1 MASTFGVY
9 LRLGFDHL
17 LDLRGY
23 DHILFLAVLCAAYS
37 LARWRE
43 LLILVTAFTVGHS
56 LSLAAATLGLVRIGS
71 GLVEF
76 LIPMTI
82 IATAVTNLA
91 GLSSPWIIS
100 REHREGRCASGP
112 WTGPDEHRDRRS
124 APLAR
129 RDEGPIAAALLV
141 RGATQ
146 SAAAQRGC
154 SAGRMPSGSCS
165 RAASLARRSAARIAA
180 LFVQEATQSEAVQRG
195 CSAPRMPGEVC
206 PRAASRRGR
215 GTGGWSAPRVRYGL
229 ALLFGVVHGLGFATF
244 LRLALGT
251 ERSIWL
257 PLLSFNIG
265 LELAQIVAA
274 AGVLA
279 IGLAATRIPGVGERL
294 WTAVLSAAA
303 GSMALLMAAGRFPP

>member
-1 MASTFGVY
+1 MMASTFGVY

-56 LSLAAATLGLVRIGS
+56 LSLAAATLELVRIAS

-76 LIPMTI
+76 LIPVTI
-82 IATAVTNLA
+82 VATAATNLA
-91 GLSSPWIIS
+91 GL
-100 REHREGRCASGP
+100 GRLG
-112 WTGPDEHRDRRS
+112 
-124 APLAR
+124 L
-129 RDEGPIAAALLV
+129 
-141 RGATQ
+141 
-146 SAAAQRGC
+146 
-154 SAGRMPSGSCS
+154 
-165 RAASLARRSAARIAA
+165 
-180 LFVQEATQSEAVQRG
+180 
-195 CSAPRMPGEVC
+195 
-206 PRAASRRGR
+206 
-215 GTGGWSAPRVRYGL
+215 GTGRWSGPRVRYGL
-229 ALLFGVVHGLGFATF
+229 ALVFGVVHGLGFATF
-244 LRLALGT
+244 LRLALGG

-274 AGVLA
+274 AGVLT

-294 WTAVLSAAA
+294 WTVALSAAA
-303 GSMALLMAAGRFPP
+303 GGVALVMAAGRFPP

>member
-56 LSLAAATLGLVRIGS
+56 LSLAAATLGVVRIGS

-82 IATAVTNLA
+82 VATAAANLA
-91 GLSSPWIIS
+91 GL
-100 REHREGRCASGP
+100 RRHGGR
-112 WTGPDEHRDRRS
+112 TGR
-124 APLAR
+124 
-129 RDEGPIAAALLV
+129 
-141 RGATQ
+141 
-146 SAAAQRGC
+146 
-154 SAGRMPSGSCS
+154 
-165 RAASLARRSAARIAA
+165 
-180 LFVQEATQSEAVQRG
+180 
-195 CSAPRMPGEVC
+195 
-206 PRAASRRGR
+206 
-215 GTGGWSAPRVRYGL
+215 WSAPRVRYGL
-229 ALLFGVVHGLGFATF
+229 ALLFGMVHGLGFATF
-244 LRLALGT
+244 LRLALGG

-279 IGLAATRIPGVGERL
+279 IGLVATRILRVGERL
-294 WTAVLSAAA
+294 WTVALSAAA
-303 GSMALLMAAGRFPP
+303 GGVALVMAAGRFPP